1 MRSSRIKTHSFS
13 QWPIQITVKSHH
25 MCPAKVEVAR
35 TSLGEFCKGRGTWV
49 GKGEQCALLPWGSF
63 SSGSTKYW
71 IFTLYLYVYHC
82 MTGEIGF
89 CGGKFYFYFHGAK
102 FWAKLSLSW
111 WHTSLHLPDWRRQ
124 GAVPQQMVACY
135 STIQSLNEQQF
146 YPHIW
151 RGHSTLVLQRK
162 SFICQEKLPESGMAL
177 LCHVMVLETWH
188 SAWMTSMKSIQHLN
202 TGFGT
207 MGTGGSC

>member
-1 MRSSRIKTHSFS
+1 
-13 QWPIQITVKSHH
+13 
-25 MCPAKVEVAR
+25 
-35 TSLGEFCKGRGTWV
+35 
-49 GKGEQCALLPWGSF
+49 
-63 SSGSTKYW
+63 
-71 IFTLYLYVYHC
+71 

-111 WHTSLHLPDWRRQ
+111 WHTSLHLPGWRHQ

-135 STIQSLNEQQF
+135 STIQSLDEQQF

-162 SFICQEKLPESGMAL
+162 SFICQEKLPESGVAL

-202 TGFGT
+202 TGFAPWVQGAPVSQQEYEGNGSFLPEMICPKISWLLNSVFAEYPFSAT
-207 MGTGGSC
+207 NEEGHCETTVLYTWVNCSVVNLLCAVEYWKCIPTLTGERYLLQ